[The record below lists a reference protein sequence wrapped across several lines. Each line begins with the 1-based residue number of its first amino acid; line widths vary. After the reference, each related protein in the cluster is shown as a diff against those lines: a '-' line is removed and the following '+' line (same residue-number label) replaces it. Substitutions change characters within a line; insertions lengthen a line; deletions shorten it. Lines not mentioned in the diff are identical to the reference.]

1 MSDGWCP
8 FAIPCPGLAE
18 KTGYSGK
25 DKTHAKVGVVL
36 HTMEYESTPEW
47 NDATTLHNA
56 LFSGREASWTFSI
69 CKFMNGS
76 ILYQHYPLDAVTW
89 HAGYQGNL
97 WLIGIETEGIAPGKF
112 TEAQF
117 ALLVKTLRWVKEEHG
132 WLKWWGI
139 GDRTFQLS
147 KLDQPLNERGWLFE
161 HNAVPGASATDCAVF
176 SRGQVDPDRLLR
188 DLREEGDMTQD
199 WHARRW
205 PSGLLRQVAGHAEAA
220 AGLVDHAWSGTE
232 YAELEH
238 EVRAAAEKLDKA
250 RQILRDNGLGPET
263 GDWRIDTF

>member
-1 MSDGWCP
+1 MNNGICP
-8 FAIPCPGLAE
+8 FAIWCPGPPE

-112 TEAQF
+112 TEPQY
-117 ALLVKTLRWVKEEHG
+117 ALLLKLLRWVAGEHG
-132 WLKWWGI
+132 WANTWRVYEKGQVFIDDPL
-139 GDRTFQLS
+139 
-147 KLDQPLNERGWLFE
+147 QPVVME
-161 HNAVPGASATDCAVF
+161 HNSVPGAPPTNCQVF
-176 SRGQVDPDRLLR
+176 TRGQVDPERLLR
-188 DLREEGDMTQD
+188 DLKEEPMD
-199 WHARRW
+199 WPGAKIDLLNDFLEWWHEF
-205 PSGLLRQVAGHAEAA
+205 PESQKEKDDSLRQARENQAYSRFYKAQIGWR
-220 AGLVDHAWSGTE
+220 GPGT
-232 YAELEH
+232 
-238 EVRAAAEKLDKA
+238 
-250 RQILRDNGLGPET
+250 
-263 GDWRIDTF
+263 